1 MSDES
6 RWQADRHLVVERSES
21 DDLRQPVK
29 PVLYAPDEETMT
41 GTSLGSGETR
51 LGPDGSADQ
60 MNRVRV
66 QFVGTAEGRLT
77 RAKSTSAMPK

>member
-6 RWQADRHLVVERSES
+6 KWHADRHFVVERSES

-41 GTSLGSGETR
+41 GTSLASGESR
-51 LGPDGSADQ
+51 LGPDGSVDQ

-66 QFVGTAEGRLT
+66 QFVGAAEGRLT
-77 RAKSTSAMPK
+77 RPKLTSAMPK